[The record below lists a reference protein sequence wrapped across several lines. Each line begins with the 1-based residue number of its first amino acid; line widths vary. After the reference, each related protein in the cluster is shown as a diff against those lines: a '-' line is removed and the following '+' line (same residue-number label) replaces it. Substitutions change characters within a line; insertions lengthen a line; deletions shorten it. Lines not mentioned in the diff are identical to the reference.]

1 MPKLEYLSGK
11 TTAERIIGNLG
22 GIRQTGRNAGA
33 TLESIMRK
41 AITTLLAVF
50 VSLLALL
57 FVLVVA
63 LLLLE
68 RTSGSRLIAILT
80 GTTVVVVILA
90 VTDFLL
96 LGLAV
101 AYQSANSGGSAE
113 ADQEFDES
121 MLGE

>member
-1 MPKLEYLSGK
+1 
-11 TTAERIIGNLG
+11 
-22 GIRQTGRNAGA
+22 
-33 TLESIMRK
+33 MRK

-101 AYQSANSGGSAE
+101 AYKSANSGRTAE

-121 MLGE
+121 VLGE

>member
-1 MPKLEYLSGK
+1 
-11 TTAERIIGNLG
+11 
-22 GIRQTGRNAGA
+22 
-33 TLESIMRK
+33 MRK

-113 ADQEFDES
+113 VDQKFDE
-121 MLGE
+121 